1 MLGGQGRNYLLL
13 ESGGQSERTS
23 IGLPPLCTVGAA
35 ESAPPA
41 SGKIALF
48 STAMELDVF
57 STPLPEFAAG
67 DVVQLVSV
75 FTFGA
80 AGGSANAIQSRYP
93 ERRVRA
99 IDENG
104 RLIDLV

>member
-1 MLGGQGRNYLLL
+1 VLGGQGRNYLLL
-13 ESGGQSERTS
+13 ESGGQSVRTS

-48 STAMELDVF
+48 STAMEFDVF
-57 STPLPEFAAG
+57 STPLPEFAAD

-80 AGGSANAIQSRYP
+80 AGGSAYAATAINGP
-93 ERRVRA
+93 EKIAASVR
-99 IDENG
+99 
-104 RLIDLV
+104 